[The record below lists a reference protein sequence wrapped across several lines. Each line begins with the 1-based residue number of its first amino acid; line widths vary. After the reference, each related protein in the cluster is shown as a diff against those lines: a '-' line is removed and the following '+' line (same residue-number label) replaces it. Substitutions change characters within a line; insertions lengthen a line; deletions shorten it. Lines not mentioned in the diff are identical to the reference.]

1 MKIKSI
7 TILLAAFTA
16 GILMT
21 GCKKYL
27 SVQPESSFTSDQ
39 VFTNERAA
47 QQALN
52 GIYNYLADANLY
64 GSNLSTIAIEL
75 LGQRYAPPSLGGT
88 NNYTYL
94 RQYIYTNTLVQ
105 PTFEQLWQKAYG
117 TILYTNE
124 FIPQMDAMVKEGTLT
139 AAHASQMK
147 GEAIAIRGL
156 VHLDLLRLFGPVFSA
171 APAAAAIPYYSKA
184 DGLSQP
190 ILPASQ
196 VLDSVLADFTRA
208 EQLLS
213 ADPII
218 TQGVNNFPDFYS
230 GFRNQRLN
238 YYAVKALMAR
248 AHLWAG
254 NTAAAHDSAQAV
266 LSQGEQ
272 WFPWTTTAAITS
284 ANAADRVYSPEI
296 LFGSY
301 NQNMYTTY
309 NTVFSSTLLS
319 TQVMTVN
326 TGGVDK
332 IFEAN
337 KNDYRYNYWFNSSP
351 NGFLSFDKF
360 RDIADVTKTWRFV
373 QPLVR
378 KTELYYILAET
389 DAAMAIPLLDS
400 VRTHR
405 GLPLLSSSAS
415 VPDEIKKEYQK
426 EFWGEGQLFFYYKR
440 INATTIPSGTS
451 ATATIAPVYV
461 VPLPLS
467 ETSPR

>member
-1 MKIKSI
+1 MNIKSI
-7 TILLAAFTA
+7 TILTAAFTA
-16 GILMT
+16 GVLMT

-64 GSNLSTIAIEL
+64 GSNLSTITIEI
-75 LGQRYAPPSLGGT
+75 LGQRYSPPSLGGT
-88 NNYTYL
+88 SNYTYL
-94 RQYIYTNTLVQ
+94 RQYNYTNSLVQ
-105 PTFEQLWQKAYG
+105 PTFDQLWQKAYG
-117 TILYTNE
+117 TILYANE
-124 FIPQMDAMVKEGTLT
+124 FIPQMDRMVKEGTLT

-147 GEAIAIRGL
+147 GEALAIRAM
-156 VHLDLLRLFGPVFSA
+156 VHLDLLRLFGPVYSA
-171 APAAAAIPYYSKA
+171 SPTAIAIPYYSTA
-184 DGLSQP
+184 NGLSQP
-190 ILPASQ
+190 ILPANQ
-196 VLDSVLADFTRA
+196 IMDSVLADFTRA

-213 ADPII
+213 ADPVI
-218 TQGVNNFPDFYS
+218 TQGINNTQDFYS

-248 AHLWAG
+248 AYLWAG
-254 NTAAAHDSAQAV
+254 NNAAAHDAAQAV
-266 LSQGEQ
+266 LTQGEK
-272 WFPWTTTAAITS
+272 WFPWTSNAAITS
-284 ANAADRVYSPEI
+284 ANTPDRVYSPEI

-309 NTVFSSTLLS
+309 NAIFSSTLLA

-326 TGGVDK
+326 TNGVDK
-332 IFEAN
+332 IFESN

-360 RDIADVTKTWRFV
+360 KDIPDPAKTWRFV

-389 DAAMAIPLLDS
+389 DAALAIPLLDT

-405 GLPLLSSSAS
+405 GLPILASSANVS
-415 VPDEIKKEYQK
+415 TEIAKEYQK

-440 INATTIPSGTS
+440 TNAARVPSGTS
-451 ATATIAPVYV
+451 ATATVVPVYV